1 MFAILSVKY
10 LNKIKRKFVRTIIR
24 VPDDLWNEIT
34 NIYKMR
40 NQRIPQIDQLFH
52 IDKYLTEYSMSWELD
67 VNGNCYLKTMVL
79 VLDAIEVSRNGC
91 N

>member
-1 MFAILSVKY
+1 MIYGMKLQIF
-10 LNKIKRKFVRTIIR
+10 
-24 VPDDLWNEIT
+24 
-34 NIYKMR
+34 YKMR

-79 VLDAIEVSRNGC
+79 VLDAIEVSSNGC